1 MKIWIFVFLE
11 IPGGLSAP
19 ALSPRGSTR
28 HVHSHFAHARRLG
41 AGPPLVCLLG
51 LSLWHPVIACRVI
64 LPLLVSKLM
73 VTVCW
78 IPT

>member
-19 ALSPRGSTR
+19 ALSPRGSTWR
-28 HVHSHFAHARRLG
+28 ARSRFAQAHRLG

-51 LSLWHPVIACRVI
+51 LSLWHPAIACRVI
-64 LPLLVSKLM
+64 LPLLVSKLT